1 LSVNI
6 SSLLTVTD
14 DEIEIACFIL
24 SSVPSMMET
33 DDWYSL
39 LQKFKALRDKNLETQ
54 IKTEASDFYR
64 QLRQWTGEDEKA

>member
-1 LSVNI
+1 
-6 SSLLTVTD
+6 
-14 DEIEIACFIL
+14 
-24 SSVPSMMET
+24 MMET